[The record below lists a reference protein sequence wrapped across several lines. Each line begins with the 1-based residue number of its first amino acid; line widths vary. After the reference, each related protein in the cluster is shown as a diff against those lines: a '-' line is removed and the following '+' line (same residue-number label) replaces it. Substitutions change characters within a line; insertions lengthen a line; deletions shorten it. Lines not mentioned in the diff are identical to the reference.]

1 MKAKEKTAG
10 DKLNKALK
18 KADDA
23 VKDLKTMGKNA
34 KSAIT
39 EDATLLKE
47 VLAETNVA
55 NSLVKAKDKVVEVAG
70 TSVNKAKGFGKK
82 MDKNVHARPYHYIA
96 GAAVAGLV
104 IGILIGRKR

>member
-1 MKAKEKTAG
+1 MKAEEKTAG
-10 DKLNKALK
+10 DKLNEALK

-23 VKDLKTMGKNA
+23 VKDLKSMGENA

-47 VLAETNVA
+47 VLVETNVA
-55 NSLVKAKDKVVEVAG
+55 KSLVKAKDKVVEVAG
-70 TSVNKAKGFGKK
+70 TSVDKAKELGEK
-82 MDKNVHARPYHYIA
+82 MDENVHARPYHFIA
-96 GAAVAGLV
+96 GAAAAGLV